1 MPVTVTGFQASGF
14 QNSGFQIAGP
24 ALPLSPPSFNPGDL
38 NKLDQGVEWQSMN
51 VNLGPSLG
59 WQQTFIAPSKI
70 YLVPPNIQV
79 TSKDSVI
86 LVNTASPA
94 SVQMPDVVG
103 WVRGVAAQQC
113 PPFGRMILIKDMTGG
128 AALNPI
134 TVIAFQGQKID
145 GAASAV
151 LNVNFGV
158 LRLYPRPDLVGWII
172 G

>member
-24 ALPLSPPSFNPGDL
+24 TTPPVTPPFNPGDL
-38 NKLDQGVEWQSMN
+38 SKLDLGVEWQSMN

-70 YLVPPNIQV
+70 YLVPPNIIL
-79 TSKDSVI
+79 TSKDSMV
-86 LVNTASPA
+86 LVNTQSPA
-94 SVQMPDVVG
+94 SVSLPDVVA

-113 PPFGRMILIKDMTGG
+113 PPFARLITIKDLTGA
-128 AALNPI
+128 AALNNI
-134 TVIAFQGQKID
+134 TVVAFQGQTID
-145 GAASAV
+145 GSASV
-151 LNVNFGV
+151 KITTNFGI
-158 LRLYPRPDLVGWII
+158 LYLYPRPDLVGWFI

>member
-1 MPVTVTGFQASGF
+1 MPVTITGFQSTGF
-14 QNSGFQIAGP
+14 QNNGFQIAGP
-24 ALPLSPPSFNPGDL
+24 APPPPSAFNPGDL
-38 NKLDQGVEWQSMN
+38 SKLDLGVEWQSML

-70 YLVPPNIQV
+70 YLVPPNIIV
-79 TSKDSVI
+79 TSKDSII

-94 SVQMPDVVG
+94 SVSLPDVVA

-113 PPFGRMILIKDMTGG
+113 PPFARLIVIKDLTGN

-134 TVIAFQGQKID
+134 TVVAFQGQKID
-145 GAASAV
+145 GAASVV
-151 LNVNFGV
+151 LNVNFGI
-158 LRLYPRPDLVGWII
+158 LRLYPRPDLVGWFL

>member
-1 MPVTVTGFQASGF
+1 MPVTVTGFQQSGF
-14 QNSGFQIAGP
+14 QANGFQIAGP
-24 ALPLSPPSFNPGDL
+24 ALPLPSAFNPGDL
-38 NKLDQGVEWQSMN
+38 SKLDLGIEWQSML

-70 YLVPPNIQV
+70 YNVPPNIIL
-79 TSKDSVI
+79 TSKDSVV

-113 PPFGRMILIKDMTGG
+113 PPFARTIMIKDLTGN

-134 TVIAFQGQKID
+134 TVVAAQGQKID
-145 GAASAV
+145 GSASVV

-158 LRLYPRPDLVGWII
+158 LRLYPRPDLVGWIV